1 MNIIIFGPPGVG
13 KGTQAKIIAD
23 KLKISHISTGDI
35 LRDAVAKQTELG
47 MKAKAIMDSGGL
59 VPDDIVAG
67 IIQDVLRSDAC
78 KYGFILDGFPRTKP
92 QAEILQQILDK
103 LNITD
108 LKIIELK
115 IDQEV
120 VVHRL
125 LNRRGC
131 INCGSIVNLLTLEDK
146 HTCPVCGAKDSFFKR
161 EDDNEKVI
169 RNRIEVYT
177 ENTLPVLDFYKDKF
191 DIISINADQGIPKV
205 TEDIFSA
212 LGIS

>member
-35 LRDAVAKQTELG
+35 LRDAVARQTELG
-47 MKAKAIMDSGGL
+47 MKAKAIMDAGEL

-92 QAEILQQILDK
+92 QAEILQNILEK

-177 ENTLPVLDFYKDKF
+177 ENTLPVLDFYKGKY
-191 DIISINADQGIPKV
+191 DIISINADQSISKV
-205 TEDIFSA
+205 TEDIFAA
-212 LGIS
+212 LGIN

>member
-67 IIQDVLRSDAC
+67 IIQDVLKSDAC
-78 KYGFILDGFPRTKP
+78 KFGFILDGFPRTKP
-92 QAEILQQILDK
+92 QAVILQQILDK
-103 LNITD
+103 LNIAD

-115 IDQEV
+115 IDREV

-146 HTCPVCGAKDSFFKR
+146 NTCPVCGAKDSFFKR

-169 RNRIEVYT
+169 RNRIEVYAK
-177 ENTLPVLDFYKDKF
+177 NTLPVLDFYKGNVE
-191 DIISINADQGIPKV
+191 IISVNADQDIPSV
-205 TEDIFSA
+205 TRDIFSA
-212 LGIS
+212 LGID

>member
-35 LRDAVAKQTELG
+35 LRDAVARQTELG